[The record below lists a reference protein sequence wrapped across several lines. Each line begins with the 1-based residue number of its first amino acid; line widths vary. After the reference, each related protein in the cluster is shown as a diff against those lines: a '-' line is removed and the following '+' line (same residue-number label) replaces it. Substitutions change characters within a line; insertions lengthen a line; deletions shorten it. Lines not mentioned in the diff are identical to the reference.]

1 MLNRKTNL
9 VEDMIICNDPL
20 GTSKQQMLTVVIPY
34 PIPYLFIIPQFNL
47 HDNRNSLRMQKR
59 FLETFQLFK
68 LFTGG
73 KSITRKLLKWRTPK
87 NSLWKRKKNETKGN
101 LQIHTPMR
109 IKRKNST
116 LLNVQIHTRKNVNS
130 GLLNK
135 KKQQHPLYALSPSLN
150 PILSFERKLREQ
162 QQRSLN

>member
-34 PIPYLFIIPQFNL
+34 SIPYLFIIPQFNL

-73 KSITRKLLKWRTPK
+73 KSITNGGHLKIAYGRERKT
-87 NSLWKRKKNETKGN
+87 KRKETFKY
-101 LQIHTPMR
+101 T
-109 IKRKNST
+109 
-116 LLNVQIHTRKNVNS
+116 
-130 GLLNK
+130 
-135 KKQQHPLYALSPSLN
+135 HPC
-150 PILSFERKLREQ
+150 E
-162 QQRSLN
+162 